1 MATLFDLTGEAL
13 QLQRQI
19 NESAELLFS
28 DDPDEAAAA
37 TAELEA
43 LIAFE
48 SGNRRALDAKADAWC
63 WVIDHMRA
71 QAAARAAHAQR
82 LKDLATS
89 AEQQADALQE
99 RLIAA
104 LQKVAPDETTW
115 ELPEHKITSRKST
128 AVDLTGM
135 ATRPKAI
142 DPAQITSRRS
152 QAVDVAVEAVDLPEQ
167 FQRVKTTVTADKT
180 ALAAALKGGAQIEG
194 ASLVERRS
202 WSIK

>member
-13 QLQRQI
+13 HLQRQI

-28 DDPDEAAAA
+28 DDPDEAAEA
-37 TAELEA
+37 TAKLKA

-48 SGNRRALDAKADAWC
+48 SGNRRALESKADAWC

-71 QAAARAAHAQR
+71 QAEVRAAHAQR

-104 LQKVAPDETTW
+104 LQKVAPDETRW

-128 AVDLTGM
+128 AVDLACSAWT
-135 ATRPKAI
+135 
-142 DPAQITSRRS
+142 
-152 QAVDVAVEAVDLPEQ
+152 LPEQ
-167 FQRVKTTVTADKT
+167 FQRVKTTITADKT

-194 ASLVERRS
+194 AALVERRS

>member
-13 QLQRQI
+13 HLQRQI

-28 DDPDEAAAA
+28 DDPAEAAAA

-104 LQKVAPDETTW
+104 LQKVAPDETSW

-128 AVDLTGM
+128 AVD
-135 ATRPKAI
+135 
-142 DPAQITSRRS
+142 
-152 QAVDVAVEAVDLPEQ
+152 VECSAWNLPEQ
-167 FQRVKTTVTADKT
+167 FQRVKTTITADKT

-194 ASLVERRS
+194 AALVERRS

>member
-13 QLQRQI
+13 HLQRQI

-28 DDPDEAAAA
+28 DDPAEAAAA

-48 SGNRRALDAKADAWC
+48 SGNRRALESKADAWC

-71 QAAARAAHAQR
+71 QAEVRAAHAQR
-82 LKDLATS
+82 LKDLAAS
-89 AEQQADALQE
+89 AQQQADALQE

-104 LQKVAPDETTW
+104 LQKVAPDATSW
-115 ELPEHKITSRKST
+115 ELPEHKITSR
-128 AVDLTGM
+128 
-135 ATRPKAI
+135 
-142 DPAQITSRRS
+142 RS
-152 QAVDVAVEAVDLPEQ
+152 QAVEVIVDVMMLPTGY
-167 FQRVKTTVTADKT
+167 TTSQTTIRPDKA
-180 ALAAALKGGAQIEG
+180 ALKAALKGGAQIEG
-194 ASLVERRS
+194 AALVERRS

>member
-1 MATLFDLTGEAL
+1 MTTLFDLTGEAL
-13 QLQRQI
+13 HLQRQI

-28 DDPDEAAAA
+28 DDPDESAAA

-43 LIAFE
+43 LIEFE
-48 SGNRRALDAKADAWC
+48 SGNRRELESKADAWC

-71 QAAARAAHAQR
+71 QADARAAHAQR

-89 AEQQADALQE
+89 AQQQADALQE

-104 LQKVAPDETTW
+104 LQKVAPDETRW
-115 ELPEHKITSRKST
+115 ELPEHKITSR
-128 AVDLTGM
+128 
-135 ATRPKAI
+135 
-142 DPAQITSRRS
+142 RS
-152 QAVDVAVEAVDLPEQ
+152 QAVELTAEVMDLPEQ
-167 FQRVKTTVTADKT
+167 FQLVKTTITADKT

-194 ASLVERRS
+194 AALVERRS

>member
-13 QLQRQI
+13 HLQRQI

-28 DDPDEAAAA
+28 DDPDEAAEA
-37 TAELEA
+37 TAKLEA

-48 SGNRRALDAKADAWC
+48 SGNRRALESKADAWC

-99 RLIAA
+99 RLIVA
-104 LQKVAPDETTW
+104 LQKVAPDATSW

-128 AVDLTGM
+128 AVDLACSAWT
-135 ATRPKAI
+135 
-142 DPAQITSRRS
+142 
-152 QAVDVAVEAVDLPEQ
+152 LPEQ
-167 FQRVKTTVTADKT
+167 FQRVKTTITADKT

-194 ASLVERRS
+194 AALVERRS

>member
-1 MATLFDLTGEAL
+1 MATTLFDLTGEAL
-13 QLQRQI
+13 HLQRQI

-28 DDPDEAAAA
+28 DDPAEAAAA

-82 LKDLATS
+82 LKDLATT
-89 AEQQADALQE
+89 AEQQADALQD

-104 LQKVAPDETTW
+104 LQKVAPDETSW
-115 ELPEHKITSRKST
+115 ELPEHKITSR
-128 AVDLTGM
+128 
-135 ATRPKAI
+135 
-142 DPAQITSRRS
+142 RS
-152 QAVDVAVEAVDLPEQ
+152 QAVEVSVDVMKLPTEYTAS
-167 FQRVKTTVTADKT
+167 RTTISADK
-180 ALAAALKGGAQIEG
+180 AALKAALKDGAQIEG
-194 ASLVERRS
+194 AALVERRS

>member
-13 QLQRQI
+13 HLQRQI

-48 SGNRRALDAKADAWC
+48 SGNRRALESKADAWC

-71 QAAARAAHAQR
+71 QADARAAHAQR

-89 AEQQADALQE
+89 AQQQADALQE

-104 LQKVAPDETTW
+104 LQKVAPDETRW
-115 ELPEHKITSRKST
+115 ELPEHKITSRKTT
-128 AVDLTGM
+128 AVDLTAM
-135 ATRPKAI
+135 AWN
-142 DPAQITSRRS
+142 
-152 QAVDVAVEAVDLPEQ
+152 LPEQ

-194 ASLVERRS
+194 CALVERRS

>member
-1 MATLFDLTGEAL
+1 MATLFDLTSEAL

-19 NESAELLFS
+19 NESAERLFS

-37 TAELEA
+37 TAEMEA

-104 LQKVAPDETTW
+104 LQKVAPDETSW
-115 ELPEHKITSRKST
+115 ELPEHKITSR
-128 AVDLTGM
+128 
-135 ATRPKAI
+135 
-142 DPAQITSRRS
+142 RS
-152 QAVDVAVEAVDLPEQ
+152 QSVDVAVEAVDLPEQ
-167 FQRVKTTVTADKT
+167 FQRVKTTITADKT

-194 ASLVERRS
+194 AALVERRS

>member
-1 MATLFDLTGEAL
+1 MTTLFDLTGEAL
-13 QLQRQI
+13 HLQRQI

-48 SGNRRALDAKADAWC
+48 SGNRRALESKADAWC

-71 QAAARAAHAQR
+71 QAGARAAHAQR
-82 LKDLATS
+82 LKDLAAS

-104 LQKVAPDETTW
+104 LQKVAPDETRW
-115 ELPEHKITSRKST
+115 ELPEHKITSR
-128 AVDLTGM
+128 
-135 ATRPKAI
+135 
-142 DPAQITSRRS
+142 RS
-152 QAVDVAVEAVDLPEQ
+152 QAVEVVADAADLPVQ
-167 FQRVKTTVTADKT
+167 FRRVKTTYSADKT
-180 ALAAALKGGAQIEG
+180 AIAAALKQGQQIEG
-194 ASLVERRS
+194 AALVERRS

>member
-13 QLQRQI
+13 HLQRQI

-28 DDPDEAAAA
+28 EDPDDVAAA
-37 TAELEA
+37 TMALENLISAESDNRKA
-43 LIAFE
+43 VE
-48 SGNRRALDAKADAWC
+48 SKADAWC

-71 QAAARAAHAQR
+71 QADARAAHAQR

-89 AEQQADALQE
+89 AQQQADALQE

-104 LQKVAPDETTW
+104 LQKVAPDETRW
-115 ELPEHKITSRKST
+115 DLPEHKITSRKST
-128 AVDLTGM
+128 AVDL
-135 ATRPKAI
+135 ACSAWK
-142 DPAQITSRRS
+142 
-152 QAVDVAVEAVDLPEQ
+152 LPEQ
-167 FQRVKTTVTADKT
+167 YQRIKTTITADKT

-194 ASLVERRS
+194 CALVERRS

>member
-13 QLQRQI
+13 HLQRQI

-28 DDPDEAAAA
+28 DDPGEAAAA

-48 SGNRRALDAKADAWC
+48 SGNRRALESKADAWC

-71 QAAARAAHAQR
+71 QAGARAAHAQR
-82 LKDLATS
+82 LKDLAAS

-104 LQKVAPDETTW
+104 LQKVAPDETRW
-115 ELPEHKITSRKST
+115 ELPEHKITSR
-128 AVDLTGM
+128 
-135 ATRPKAI
+135 
-142 DPAQITSRRS
+142 RS
-152 QAVDVAVEAVDLPEQ
+152 QAVELTAEIIDLPEE
-167 FQRVKTTVTADKT
+167 FQRTKTTVSADKT
-180 ALAAALKGGAQIEG
+180 ALAAALKKGAQIEG
-194 ASLVERRS
+194 AALVERRS
-202 WSIK
+202 WKIA

>member
-13 QLQRQI
+13 HLQRQI

-28 DDPDEAAAA
+28 DDADEVAAA

-48 SGNRRALDAKADAWC
+48 SGNRRALESKADAWC

-71 QAAARAAHAQR
+71 QADARAAHAQR

-89 AEQQADALQE
+89 AQQQADALQE

-104 LQKVAPDETTW
+104 LQKVAPDETRW
-115 ELPEHKITSRKST
+115 ELPEHKITSRKTT
-128 AVDLTGM
+128 AVDLTAM
-135 ATRPKAI
+135 AWN
-142 DPAQITSRRS
+142 
-152 QAVDVAVEAVDLPEQ
+152 LPEQ
-167 FQRVKTTVTADKT
+167 FQRVKTTVSADKT

-194 ASLVERRS
+194 AVLVERRS

>member
-13 QLQRQI
+13 HLQRQI

-43 LIAFE
+43 LIEFE
-48 SGNRRALDAKADAWC
+48 SGNRRAIESKADAWC

-71 QAAARAAHAQR
+71 QADARAAHAQR
-82 LKDLATS
+82 LKDLASS
-89 AEQQADALQE
+89 AQQQADALQE

-104 LQKVAPDETTW
+104 LQKVAPDETRW
-115 ELPEHKITSRKST
+115 ELPEHKITSRKVAS
-128 AVDLTGM
+128 VQ
-135 ATRPKAI
+135 I
-142 DPAQITSRRS
+142 DP
-152 QAVDVAVEAVDLPEQ
+152 DLLPWLPEQ
-167 FQRVKTTVTADKT
+167 FQRVKTTVSADKT

-194 ASLVERRS
+194 CSLVERRS

>member
-37 TAELEA
+37 TADLEA

-104 LQKVAPDETTW
+104 LQKVAPDEATW
-115 ELPEHKITSRKST
+115 ELPEHKITSR
-128 AVDLTGM
+128 
-135 ATRPKAI
+135 
-142 DPAQITSRRS
+142 RS
-152 QAVDVAVEAVDLPEQ
+152 QAVEVAVEAVDLPEQ
-167 FQRVKTTVTADKT
+167 FQRVKTTVSADKT

>member
-1 MATLFDLTGEAL
+1 MTTLFDLTGEAL
-13 QLQRQI
+13 HLQRQI

-48 SGNRRALDAKADAWC
+48 SGNRRALESKADAWC

-71 QAAARAAHAQR
+71 QAAARAMHAQR

-104 LQKVAPDETTW
+104 LQKVGPDETTW
-115 ELPEHKITSRKST
+115 ELPEHKITSR
-128 AVDLTGM
+128 
-135 ATRPKAI
+135 
-142 DPAQITSRRS
+142 RS
-152 QAVDVAVEAVDLPEQ
+152 QAVDLACSAWNLPEQ

-180 ALAAALKGGAQIEG
+180 ALAAALKQGQQIEG
-194 ASLVERRS
+194 AALVERRS

>member
-71 QAAARAAHAQR
+71 QANARASHAQR
-82 LKDLATS
+82 LAELATC
-89 AEQQADALQE
+89 AAHQADVLQD
-99 RLIAA
+99 RLIQA

-115 ELPEHKITSRKST
+115 ELPEHKITSR
-128 AVDLTGM
+128 
-135 ATRPKAI
+135 
-142 DPAQITSRRS
+142 RS
-152 QAVDVAVEAVDLPEQ
+152 QAVEVAVEAVDLPEQ
-167 FQRVKTTVTADKT
+167 FQRVKTTVSADKT

-194 ASLVERRS
+194 ASLVERRR